1 MSCTWMI
8 DTWVPRVF
16 AIAHCASM
24 YFANYMLAQWAFA
37 ETLGTHNLIAQGVVN
52 KEKPENL
59 GSRHPQVLAERD

>member
-1 MSCTWMI
+1 MI

-37 ETLGTHNLIAQGVVN
+37 EILGTHGLKAQGVVN
-52 KEKPENL
+52 KEKPESL
-59 GSRHPQVLAERD
+59 GSRHPLVLMKG